1 MPPAGIEPMTF
12 QSGCSNHRA
21 MGVTCGEPVTGLE
34 LISLRTSHLVST
46 LDTHHMRVVQYSTL
60 VWVVKP
66 PFQLVRVVK
75 HCSTG
80 EIDAS
85 SEVVTLPWNYMMLLL
100 TEFTGWMWKNKSHLG
115 DLENIQYV
123 VL

>member
-1 MPPAGIEPMTF
+1 
-12 QSGCSNHRA
+12 
-21 MGVTCGEPVTGLE
+21 
-34 LISLRTSHLVST
+34 
-46 LDTHHMRVVQYSTL
+46 MRVVQYSPL
-60 VWVVKP
+60 VRVVKL

-85 SEVVTLPWNYMMLLL
+85 SEVVTWNYMMLLL
-100 TEFTGWMWKNKSHLG
+100 NSLGGCAKLKNESHFG